1 MWGTLLIRETANRNS
16 AGLGAGAQARG
27 NVPVE
32 ALCVGDYIYMLS
44 VINLLHV
51 HSSAVV
57 CGVPVGKL
65 EAYASRGAASTI
77 GCV

>member
-1 MWGTLLIRETANRNS
+1 M
-16 AGLGAGAQARG
+16 QASG
-27 NVPVE
+27 SVPVE
-32 ALCVGDYIYMLS
+32 ALFIGDYIYVLS

-57 CGVPVGKL
+57 GGVPVAKL
-65 EAYASRGAASTI
+65 EACASRGAESTI

>member
-1 MWGTLLIRETANRNS
+1 MNRNS
-16 AGLGAGAQARG
+16 AGLGAGARKRACR
-27 NVPVE
+27 VFI
-32 ALCVGDYIYMLS
+32 GDYIYVLS
-44 VINLLHV
+44 MIKLLHV

-65 EAYASRGAASTI
+65 EAFASRGAESTI